1 MRGYRVAREIIRRD
15 WAGSL
20 LYAQRIGIARGIIL
34 GTNGLQDHE
43 ALLKDLAGGWE
54 RVVAVSELIP
64 VIESLG
70 DRPSS
75 AAWEP

>member
-1 MRGYRVAREIIRRD
+1 MGV
-15 WAGSL
+15 
-20 LYAQRIGIARGIIL
+20 ARGIIL

-64 VIESLG
+64 MIESLG

-75 AAWEP
+75 AAWQP